1 MGIAFS
7 GVSPR
12 EVEGGKNVRTLEYTD
27 YDVLK
32 ATTECKPTHA
42 HSTNNG
48 AHKTRRQRDQTGK
61 TRVFIRKNRRF
72 SREKPA
78 L

>member
-32 ATTECKPTHA
+32 ATTECNPIHA
-42 HSTNNG
+42 HSTNNMSDN
-48 AHKTRRQRDQTGK
+48 APPPK
-61 TRVFIRKNRRF
+61 
-72 SREKPA
+72 
-78 L
+78 